1 MSNKKKTLEEILDS
15 LDEEQRQTTQKI
27 RGLIKSI
34 VPETVETIRRGKI
47 TYILNGK
54 DFLWLTQPS
63 GHVDIEFFMGAS
75 LDSAMLKDHGIKEK
89 SEDVRHIEVRDFGK
103 LAPEISR
110 LASRRVLM
118 AIGVSLIGKAVPTAT
133 SL

>member
-1 MSNKKKTLEEILDS
+1 MSNKKKRTLEEILDS

-110 LASRRVLM
+110 LVKEAARVGLEH
-118 AIGVSLIGKAVPTAT
+118 
-133 SL
+133 

>member
-1 MSNKKKTLEEILDS
+1 MVSKKKRTLEEILDS

-63 GHVDIEFFMGAS
+63 GHVDVEFFMGAS
-75 LDSAMLKDHGIKEK
+75 LDSAMMKDHGIKEK
-89 SEDVRHIEVRDFGK
+89 SEDVRHIEVRDFEK

-110 LASRRVLM
+110 LVKEAARVGLEH
-118 AIGVSLIGKAVPTAT
+118 
-133 SL
+133 

>member
-1 MSNKKKTLEEILDS
+1 MANKKKRTLEEILDS

-110 LASRRVLM
+110 LVKEAARVGLEH
-118 AIGVSLIGKAVPTAT
+118 
-133 SL
+133 

>member
-1 MSNKKKTLEEILDS
+1 MSNKKKRTLEEILDS

-47 TYILNGK
+47 TYILNDK

-110 LASRRVLM
+110 LVKEAARVGLEH
-118 AIGVSLIGKAVPTAT
+118 
-133 SL
+133 